1 MSSWFDRLLEE
12 LQRRQAEE
20 DARREGR
27 PFDRAKNV
35 TPGDDAELPRRRR
48 GANGHGG
55 GNGGSGGGPVFRPA
69 TGDVPWRRYLVIAG
83 IIVALVVALGLLG
96 GVVNL
101 VTDVM
106 WYDALG
112 RRDVFQTRL
121 WAQIGLFVMGFL
133 GLLAPALL
141 SIWLARRVAP
151 QAPVRRL
158 GGLEMPDASRWIGA
172 ALVFVAILL
181 ALGSGAAW
189 SGNWETV
196 LLFANGGDWGVTD
209 PTLGHDIGFY
219 VFDLPFLRFVL
230 GWATTTLIAIGI
242 LTLATYAARALRW
255 QFHLSAP
262 VRAHL
267 SVIGALLLVVIA
279 GGYQLDIADLAYS
292 TRGLDSNVQAAL
304 YTDVNAQLPAYA
316 ILTVVALVAAILL

>member
-1 MSSWFDRLLEE
+1 VGVV
-12 LQRRQAEE
+12 RRRRPGGHPA
-20 DARREGR
+20 REGR

-35 TPGDDAELPRRRR
+35 TPGDESDLPRRRR

-55 GNGGSGGGPVFRPA
+55 NGGGGGGPVFRPV

-141 SIWLARRVAP
+141 SIWLARRV
-151 QAPVRRL
+151 
-158 GGLEMPDASRWIGA
+158 
-172 ALVFVAILL
+172 
-181 ALGSGAAW
+181 
-189 SGNWETV
+189 
-196 LLFANGGDWGVTD
+196 
-209 PTLGHDIGFY
+209 
-219 VFDLPFLRFVL
+219 
-230 GWATTTLIAIGI
+230 
-242 LTLATYAARALRW
+242 
-255 QFHLSAP
+255 
-262 VRAHL
+262 
-267 SVIGALLLVVIA
+267 
-279 GGYQLDIADLAYS
+279 
-292 TRGLDSNVQAAL
+292 
-304 YTDVNAQLPAYA
+304 
-316 ILTVVALVAAILL
+316 